1 MIFLILGIFLQT
13 KVSLSAQEIDSSAD
27 SEPYSVGTFT
37 FEPEAG
43 LYFIAKGSEETLDH
57 LKIL

>member
-1 MIFLILGIFLQT
+1 MIFLVLGIFLQT

-43 LYFIAKGSEETLDH
+43 LYFIAKDQKKPLTN
-57 LKIL
+57 

>member
-13 KVSLSAQEIDSSAD
+13 KVSLSAQEIDSSD

-43 LYFIAKGSEETLDH
+43 FY
-57 LKIL
+57 ILLQRIRRNT